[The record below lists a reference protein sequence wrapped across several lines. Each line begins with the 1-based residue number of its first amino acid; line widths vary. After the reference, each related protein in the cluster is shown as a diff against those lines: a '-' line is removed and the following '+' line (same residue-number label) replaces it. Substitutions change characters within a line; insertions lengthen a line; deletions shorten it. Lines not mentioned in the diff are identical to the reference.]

1 MYIENFKKG
10 GKTMEV
16 TMTDLNVNALLKTSA
31 VSSSQKSTSQVQN
44 FSSVLNN
51 TTGNAKSGND
61 TFATTKTSSTQKT
74 SDTQDAQKL
83 TGDKAEEVKDT
94 DTKVEEEAP
103 IDESKE
109 EEVDDTVI
117 EEIAT
122 ALNVILGQIEE
133 ALNVD
138 EETVSTTMEDLG
150 LNLGDLLNSD
160 NLKELVTALSGE
172 DSVISLVADEDLYST
187 LQTLTEVVDTQLDTV
202 LDNTGLSQDE
212 LNTILESLL
221 TSDEADE
228 STIEASNELL
238 KGIPDETLTEELPQE
253 VEKEP
258 VVIVQDNTT
267 KPATTYS
274 KLPENQ
280 TQQTTETTNNLQSQS
295 SDADKAEKHQD
306 NPIFN
311 QQQEPLSENVSEA
324 ATDNTVSYTTDTTE
338 SIMRQLADTVKL
350 IKEDNLTQM
359 ELQLHPASLGTVNI
373 SLISKGGAITAQFT
387 TQSEQVKAVIE
398 SQVTQLQA
406 DLEQQGVK
414 VEAIE
419 VAVESHQMEK
429 NLDEGNSREEKEGE
443 RAEEEIKANR
453 RANINLRDLGEDGD
467 VLEEIQGANEATRIA
482 MELMSAHGNTM
493 DMLA

>member
-1 MYIENFKKG
+1 
-10 GKTMEV
+10 MEV
-16 TMTDLNVNALLKTSA
+16 TTTDLNVNALLKTSA
-31 VSSSQKSTSQVQN
+31 VSSSKKSTSQVQD

-51 TTGNAKSGND
+51 TTGNSKSGND

-74 SDTQDAQKL
+74 SDTQESGKL
-83 TGDKAEEVKDT
+83 TGDKFDDVKDT
-94 DTKVEEEAP
+94 DTKVEEQTP
-103 IDESKE
+103 IEEGKE
-109 EEVDDTVI
+109 EEADDTVI

-122 ALNVILGQIEE
+122 ALTYILGQIEE

-138 EETVSTTMEDLG
+138 DETVSTTMENLG

-172 DSVISLVADEDLYST
+172 DSVISLVADEDLYAT
-187 LQTLTEVVDTQLDTV
+187 LQSLTEVVDTQFEAV
-202 LDNTGLSQDE
+202 LDNTGLSQEE
-212 LNTILESLL
+212 LNAILENLPA
-221 TSDEADE
+221 SDEADE
-228 STIEASNELL
+228 AIAEVADELL
-238 KGIPDETLTEELPQE
+238 EGIPDEALAEELPRE

-280 TQQTTETTNNLQSQS
+280 TQETTETTSNLQSQGS
-295 SDADKAEKHQD
+295 NADKTEKHQD
-306 NPIFN
+306 NQKDYSDNQSFS
-311 QQQEPLSENVSEA
+311 QQQEPLNENISEV
-324 ATDNTVSYTTDTTE
+324 ATDNTVSYTSDNTE

-398 SQVTQLQA
+398 SQVAQLQN

-419 VAVESHQMEK
+419 VAVESHQMER
-429 NLDEGNSREEKEGE
+429 NLDENNSREEKEGE

>member
-1 MYIENFKKG
+1 VEEQTPIEE
-10 GKTMEV
+10 GK
-16 TMTDLNVNALLKTSA
+16 
-31 VSSSQKSTSQVQN
+31 
-44 FSSVLNN
+44 
-51 TTGNAKSGND
+51 
-61 TFATTKTSSTQKT
+61 
-74 SDTQDAQKL
+74 
-83 TGDKAEEVKDT
+83 
-94 DTKVEEEAP
+94 EEEA
-103 IDESKE
+103 
-109 EEVDDTVI
+109 DDTVI

-122 ALNVILGQIEE
+122 ALTYILGQIEE

-138 EETVSTTMEDLG
+138 DETVSTTMEDLG

-172 DSVISLVADEDLYST
+172 DSVISLVADEDLYAT
-187 LQTLTEVVDTQLDTV
+187 LQSLTEVVDTQFEAV

-212 LNTILESLL
+212 LNAILENLPA
-221 TSDEADE
+221 SDEADE
-228 STIEASNELL
+228 AIAEVADELL
-238 KGIPDETLTEELPQE
+238 ESIPDEALTEELPGE

-280 TQQTTETTNNLQSQS
+280 TQETTETTSNLQSQG
-295 SDADKAEKHQD
+295 SDADKTEKHQD
-306 NPIFN
+306 NQKDYSDNQSFS
-311 QQQEPLSENVSEA
+311 QQQEPLNENISEV
-324 ATDNTVSYTTDTTE
+324 ATDNTVSYTSDNTE

-398 SQVTQLQA
+398 SQVAQLQN

-419 VAVESHQMEK
+419 VAVESHQMER
-429 NLDEGNSREEKEGE
+429 NLDENNSREEKEGE

-467 VLEEIQGANEATRIA
+467 VLEEIRGANEATRIA

>member
-1 MYIENFKKG
+1 
-10 GKTMEV
+10 MEV
-16 TMTDLNVNALLKTSA
+16 TTTELNVNALLKTSA
-31 VSSSQKSTSQVQN
+31 VSSSKKSTNQVQD

-51 TTGNAKSGND
+51 TAQNSKSG
-61 TFATTKTSSTQKT
+61 
-74 SDTQDAQKL
+74 SDTSATKDISSAQKVSDAQDAGKF
-83 TGDKAEEVKDT
+83 TDDKVEDVKDT
-94 DTKVEEEAP
+94 GTKAVEEAP
-103 IDESKE
+103 LDENKDE
-109 EEVDDTVI
+109 KADDIVI

-122 ALNVILGQIEE
+122 ALNYILGQIEE
-133 ALNVD
+133 TLNVD
-138 EETVSTTMEDLG
+138 DETVQATMEDLG
-150 LNLGDLLNSD
+150 LSLGDLLNSD

-172 DSVISLVADEDLYST
+172 DSVISLVADEDLYTT
-187 LQTLTEVVDTQLDTV
+187 LQTLTEVVDTQFETV
-202 LDNTGLSQDE
+202 LDNTGLSEDE
-212 LNTILESLL
+212 LNAILESLPVEENVEEPEIL
-221 TSDEADE
+221 EASDEP
-228 STIEASNELL
+228 IEV
-238 KGIPDETLTEELPQE
+238 IPDETLTEELPQE

-280 TQQTTETTNNLQSQS
+280 TQETAETTSNLQSQS
-295 SDADKAEKHQD
+295 GNADKTEKNQD
-306 NPIFN
+306 NQKDYSDNQSFS
-311 QQQEPLSENVSEA
+311 QQQESLNENISEV
-324 ATDNTVSYTTDTTE
+324 ATDNTVSYTSDNTE

-359 ELQLHPASLGTVNI
+359 ELQLHPSSLGTVNI

-398 SQVTQLQA
+398 SQVAQLQN

-419 VAVESHQMEK
+419 VTVESHQMEK
-429 NLDEGNSREEKEGE
+429 NLDENNSRQEKEGE

-482 MELMSAHGNTM
+482 MEIMSAHGNTM